1 MRATASTQPWRAG
14 DAVSNIYDLSGKAAL
29 VTGGAKGLGRAIV
42 AQLIDSG
49 ALVHAWD
56 IVPFQMEGAST
67 EVVDVSDAGQVAL
80 ALARLVD
87 AGYRFDILVNAAGY
101 LGPMQ
106 PFENHEASQWHRII
120 AVNLLGTMY
129 VVQAMLPHMLRW
141 GGGRIINMGS
151 LAGKEG
157 LAGLAAYSAASGG
170 VVVLTK
176 AIGREL
182 VKRNIYVNCVAPGPM
197 DTDMIHALGS
207 HEVAAMVADSPAG
220 RLGDPAEAAHLVAW
234 LCSDASRFNAGAV
247 FDMSGGRARF

>member
-1 MRATASTQPWRAG
+1 M
-14 DAVSNIYDLSGKAAL
+14 SNSYDLSGKTAL

-49 ALVHAWD
+49 ASVHVWD
-56 IVPFQMEGAST
+56 ILPFQMDGAST
-67 EVVDVSDAGQVAL
+67 EVVDVSDAEQVAL

-87 AGYRFDILVNAAGY
+87 AGFRFDILINGAGY

-106 PFENHEASQWHRII
+106 PFENHEAGQWHRII

-129 VVQAMLPHMLRW
+129 VLQAMLPHMLRW

-151 LAGKEG
+151 MAGKEG
-157 LAGLAAYSAASGG
+157 LVGLAAYSAASGG
-170 VVVLTK
+170 VVALTK
-176 AIGREL
+176 AIGREM
-182 VKRNIYVNCVAPGPM
+182 VSRNIYVNCVAPGPM

-207 HEVAAMVADSPAG
+207 HEVAAMVRDSPAG
-220 RLGDPAEAAHLVAW
+220 RLGDPAEVAHLVAW